1 MDVAAAQARLREASD
16 SILAGVAAA
25 LPAWFAGR
33 VAFIADAWGRLD
45 APARASLDAA
55 ARDAAVTS
63 TTRVTDALGVL
74 FGTEAAA
81 QRTTPLEIVRTAAV
95 DVAVVLGAA
104 GIPPVERDAFDER
117 AFPDDVYGVT
127 PSSLSD
133 LGDEDL
139 GPLQPAWGLAKARVL
154 RGDAES

>member
-1 MDVAAAQARLREASD
+1 M
-16 SILAGVAAA
+16 
-25 LPAWFAGR
+25 
-33 VAFIADAWGRLD
+33 
-45 APARASLDAA
+45 
-55 ARDAAVTS
+55 
-63 TTRVTDALGVL
+63 TDALGVL

-139 GPLQPAWGLAKARVL
+139 GPLQLAWGLAKARVL
-154 RGDAES
+154 RADADI

>member
-1 MDVAAAQARLREASD
+1 MDAAAAQARLREASD
-16 SILAGVAAA
+16 AILAGVAAA

-45 APARASLDAA
+45 APARATLDTA
-55 ARDAAVTS
+55 ARDAAVT
-63 TTRVTDALGVL
+63 TTARVTDALRVL
-74 FGTEAAA
+74 FGTEAEA

-95 DVAVVLGAA
+95 DVAAVLAAA

-117 AFPDDVYGVT
+117 AFPEDAYGVI
-127 PSSLSD
+127 PSSLSE

-139 GPLQPAWGLAKARVL
+139 GPLQLAWGLAKARVL
-154 RGDAES
+154 RGGADS